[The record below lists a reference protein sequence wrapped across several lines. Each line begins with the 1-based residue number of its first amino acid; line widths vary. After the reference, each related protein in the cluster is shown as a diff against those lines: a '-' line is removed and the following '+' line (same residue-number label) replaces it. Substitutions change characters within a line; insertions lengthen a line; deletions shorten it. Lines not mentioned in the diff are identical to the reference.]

1 MKKFIKEKFENLS
14 DTTPDF
20 LKHDFVLTND
30 TGLAGALGTIG
41 YRVVIE
47 RKKDENFPS
56 YKIGMDENTDENINN
71 YYLGSLIISAYH
83 LAQNIEILSSI
94 EVTES
99 CSIEVPLRKAPKPTG
114 KQDVKE
120 VQEEEEQ
127 NIRYYES
134 EEDQYSDMLRN
145 LDDDDIAEIMNNIPS

>member
-83 LAQNIEILSSI
+83 LAP
-94 EVTES
+94 
-99 CSIEVPLRKAPKPTG
+99 EVPLRKAPKPTG